1 MREHLARL
9 VRRPLTE
16 DEAAGAMRVIMRGD
30 ATPAQ
35 IAGLAM
41 AMAVRGETVDE
52 LTGMARAAM
61 EFTTPVPFGG
71 DVLDTCGTGGDGLDT
86 FNISTTSA
94 IVAAACGVRV
104 GKHGNRS
111 VSSACGSADVLE
123 ELGVRIDDG
132 PDGVAECLATVGITF
147 MMAPVF
153 HAAFRHAGAP
163 RRELG
168 VRTVFNLLG
177 PLCNPAGARYRTL
190 GVPRADLVHPMAEV
204 LYRLGVTRALVFHS
218 LDGMDELST
227 AAPASV
233 VELDNGRHEAYELD
247 PTALGLSRPATGA
260 LTGGDRTVN
269 AAITR
274 RILAGE
280 RGPARDIVLLNTAAA
295 LRVSTM
301 DTDWPAALATA
312 ATAIDS
318 GAAAEVLRRWAE
330 VSWKR
335 TEREV
340 PSCSPS

>member
-1 MREHLARL
+1 MREFLTRL
-9 VRRPLTE
+9 IRRPLTE
-16 DEAAGAMRVIMRGD
+16 DEAADAMRVIMRGD

-41 AMAVRGETVDE
+41 AIAVRGETVDE
-52 LTGMARAAM
+52 IAGMATAAM
-61 EFTTPVPFGG
+61 EFVTEVPF
-71 DVLDTCGTGGDGLDT
+71 DADLLDNCGTGGDGLDT

-104 GKHGNRS
+104 AKHGNRS

-123 ELGVRIDDG
+123 ELGVRIDNG
-132 PDGVAECLATVGITF
+132 PDVVAECLATVGITF

-153 HAAFRHAGAP
+153 HSAFRHAGVP

-190 GVPRADLVHPMAEV
+190 GVPRANLVNPMAEV

-233 VELDNGRHEAYELD
+233 VELKDSRRRAYELD
-247 PTALGLSRPATGA
+247 PAVLGLPRPANGE

-269 AAITR
+269 ADITR
-274 RILAGE
+274 RVLAGE

-295 LRVSTM
+295 LRASTSAEE
-301 DTDWPAALATA
+301 WPNALATA
-312 ATAIDS
+312 AAAIDS
-318 GAAAEVLRRWAE
+318 GAAADVLHRWAE
-330 VSWKR
+330 ISWKR
-335 TEREV
+335 AERT
-340 PSCSPS
+340 P

>member
-1 MREHLARL
+1 MREFLTRL
-9 VRRPLTE
+9 IRRPLTE
-16 DEAAGAMRVIMRGD
+16 DEAADAMRVIMRGD

-41 AMAVRGETVDE
+41 AIAVRGETVDE
-52 LTGMARAAM
+52 IAGMATAAM
-61 EFTTPVPFGG
+61 EFVTEVPL
-71 DVLDTCGTGGDGLDT
+71 DADLLDTCGTGGDGLDT

-104 GKHGNRS
+104 AKHGNRS

-123 ELGVRIDDG
+123 ELGVRIDSG
-132 PDGVAECLATVGITF
+132 PDVVAECLATVGITF

-153 HAAFRHAGAP
+153 HSAFRHAGVP

-190 GVPRADLVHPMAEV
+190 GVPRADLVDPMAEV

-233 VELDNGRHEAYELD
+233 VELKDGRRRAYELD
-247 PTALGLSRPATGA
+247 PAVLGLPRPADGE

-269 AAITR
+269 ADITR
-274 RILAGE
+274 RVLAGE
-280 RGPARDIVLLNTAAA
+280 RGPARDIVMLNAAAA
-295 LRVSTM
+295 LRISTSAEE
-301 DTDWPAALATA
+301 WPTALATA
-312 ATAIDS
+312 AAAIDS
-318 GAAAEVLRRWAE
+318 GAAADVLHRWAE
-330 VSWKR
+330 ISWKR
-335 TEREV
+335 AERT
-340 PSCSPS
+340 P

>member
-1 MREHLARL
+1 MREFLTRL
-9 VRRPLTE
+9 IRRPLTE
-16 DEAAGAMRVIMRGD
+16 DEAADAMRVIMRGD

-41 AMAVRGETVDE
+41 AIAVRGETVDE
-52 LTGMARAAM
+52 IAGMATAAM
-61 EFTTPVPFGG
+61 EFVTEVPFDG
-71 DVLDTCGTGGDGLDT
+71 DLLDTCGTGGDGLDT

-104 GKHGNRS
+104 AKHGNRS
-111 VSSACGSADVLE
+111 VSSRCGSADVLE
-123 ELGVRIDDG
+123 ELGVRIDNG
-132 PDGVAECLATVGITF
+132 PDVVAECLATVGITF

-153 HAAFRHAGAP
+153 HSAFRHAGVP

-190 GVPRADLVHPMAEV
+190 GVPRADLVNPMAEV

-233 VELDNGRHEAYELD
+233 VELKDGRRRAYELD
-247 PTALGLSRPATGA
+247 PAVLGLPRPANGEF
-260 LTGGDRTVN
+260 TGGDRTVN
-269 AAITR
+269 ADITR
-274 RILAGE
+274 RVLAGE

-295 LRVSTM
+295 LRASTSAEE
-301 DTDWPAALATA
+301 WPNALATA
-312 ATAIDS
+312 AAAIDS
-318 GAAAEVLRRWAE
+318 GAAADVLHRWAE
-330 VSWKR
+330 ISWKR
-335 TEREV
+335 AERT
-340 PSCSPS
+340 P

>member
-1 MREHLARL
+1 MREFLTRL
-9 VRRPLTE
+9 IRRPLTE
-16 DEAAGAMRVIMRGD
+16 DEAADAMRVIMRGD

-41 AMAVRGETVDE
+41 AIAVRGETVDE
-52 LTGMARAAM
+52 IAGMATAAM
-61 EFTTPVPFGG
+61 EFVTEVPL
-71 DVLDTCGTGGDGLDT
+71 DADLLDTCGTGGDGLDT

-104 GKHGNRS
+104 AKHGNRS

-123 ELGVRIDDG
+123 ELGVRIDSG
-132 PDGVAECLATVGITF
+132 PDVVAECLATVGITF

-153 HAAFRHAGAP
+153 HSAFRHAGVP

-190 GVPRADLVHPMAEV
+190 GVPRADLVDPMAEV

-233 VELDNGRHEAYELD
+233 VELKDGRRRAYELD
-247 PTALGLSRPATGA
+247 PAVLGLPRPADGE

-269 AAITR
+269 ADITR
-274 RILAGE
+274 RVLAGE
-280 RGPARDIVLLNTAAA
+280 RGPARDIVMLNAAAA
-295 LRVSTM
+295 LRVSTSAEE
-301 DTDWPAALATA
+301 WPTALATA
-312 ATAIDS
+312 AAAIDS
-318 GAAAEVLRRWAE
+318 GAAADVLHRWAE
-330 VSWKR
+330 ISWKR
-335 TEREV
+335 AERT
-340 PSCSPS
+340 P